1 MDQRARRAREREQ
14 RRLLDLAVESG
25 FDRDLAA
32 SCLARLLEVY
42 GTYLLGRL
50 RRRRG
55 FPSSLSGR
63 LAGPAGLVWP
73 LDWQSLTSAVLGRLV
88 LC

>member
-1 MDQRARRAREREQ
+1 MDQRARRAREREREQ

-32 SCLARLLEVY
+32 SCLARILEVY
-42 GTYLLGRL
+42 GTYLL